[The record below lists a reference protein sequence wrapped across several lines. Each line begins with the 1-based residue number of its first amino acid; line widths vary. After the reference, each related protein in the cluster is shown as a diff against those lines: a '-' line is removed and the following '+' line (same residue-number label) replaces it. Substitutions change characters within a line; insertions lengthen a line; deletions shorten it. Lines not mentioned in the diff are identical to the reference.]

1 MLNPPTL
8 QHIGNSLVVN
18 GMLNIHCHDFLGR
31 KFR

>member
-18 GMLNIHCHDFLGR
+18 GMLNIPGDYFFGK